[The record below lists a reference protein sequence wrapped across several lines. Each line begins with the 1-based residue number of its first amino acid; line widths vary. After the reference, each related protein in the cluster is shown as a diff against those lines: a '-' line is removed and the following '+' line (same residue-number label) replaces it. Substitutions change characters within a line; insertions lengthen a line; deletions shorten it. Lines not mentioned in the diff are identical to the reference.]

1 MTGAYPLRTLRRY
14 LPVKRVERCAL
25 CSAELAHDHRHL
37 IDVKTRLLSCA
48 CEACALL
55 FAHRGESNLRSV
67 GRRARRLT
75 EFAMSDAEWDALRIP
90 IGLAFFVN
98 SSVAGRVTALY
109 PGPAGPTES
118 LLDLEAWSEIA
129 ARSAALAEMEPD
141 VEALLV
147 NRVGRAREHYLAPID
162 RCYELAGLIRMHW
175 RGLSGGDEVWREIDG
190 FFARLQEDGSA

>member
-1 MTGAYPLRTLRRY
+1 MTAAYPIRTLRRY

-25 CSAELAHDHRHL
+25 CSAELAHEHRHL
-37 IDVKTRLLSCA
+37 IDVKTRQLSCA

-67 GRRARRLT
+67 GRQARRLT
-75 EFAMSDAEWDALRIP
+75 EFVMSDAEWESLRIP

-98 SSVAGRVTALY
+98 NSVAGRVTALY

-118 LLDLEAWSEIA
+118 LLGLEAWGEIA
-129 ARSAALAEMEPD
+129 VRNAALSVMEPD

-147 NRVGRAREHYLAPID
+147 NRVGSARDHYLAPID

-190 FFARLQEDGSA
+190 FFARLREGGSA